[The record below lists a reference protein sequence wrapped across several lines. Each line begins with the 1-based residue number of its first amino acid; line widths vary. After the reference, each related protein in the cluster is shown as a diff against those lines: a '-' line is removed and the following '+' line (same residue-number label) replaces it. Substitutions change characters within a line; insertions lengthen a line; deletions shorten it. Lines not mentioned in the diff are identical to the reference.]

1 MAQIA
6 AGDRL
11 DGASP
16 SAVHGVPGTARY
28 QTAAG
33 PAADTVIVAR
43 DVTAGYENRRKKTRL
58 IALRDVS
65 LEIRRGEFLAIVG
78 PSGCG
83 KSTFI
88 NMVAGFLKPL
98 EGTIE
103 VEGKPVRGT
112 GADRAM
118 VFQDYALLPWRT
130 VERNVVFA
138 MENRRDKPNK
148 AEQADRVA
156 EALALV
162 GLTGFE
168 KHYPHELSGG
178 MRQRVGIARALVT
191 KPDILLMDEPFGA
204 VDAMTREAMQA
215 EFEKII
221 AQTKQTVVFITHSID
236 EAVMLGDRVA
246 VISNRP
252 GRIKEVVDIDL
263 PRPRLD
269 GSAKTDPHAAELRE
283 HIWSLLQAE
292 ALGAK
297 EAK

>member
-1 MAQIA
+1 MVQTA

-11 DGASP
+11 GAAP
-16 SAVHGVPGTARY
+16 SSGIQGGAG
-28 QTAAG
+28 G
-33 PAADTVIVAR
+33 PARTVPQSGSDTVIVAR

-88 NMVAGFLKPL
+88 NMIAGFLKPL

-103 VEGKPVRGT
+103 VNGQPVRGT

-130 VERNVVFA
+130 VERNVYFA
-138 MENRRDKPNK
+138 MENRRDKPAK
-148 AEQADRVA
+148 SEQAARVA

-168 KHYPHELSGG
+168 KSYPHELSGG

-221 AQTKQTVVFITHSID
+221 AQTRQTVVFITHSID

-252 GRIKEVVDIDL
+252 GRIKEIVDVDL
-263 PRPRLD
+263 PRPRLTGD
-269 GSAKTDPHAAELRE
+269 AKSDPRFAELRE
-283 HIWSLLQAE
+283 HIWSLLQDE

>member
-1 MAQIA
+1 MAQMA
-6 AGDRL
+6 AGNRL
-11 DGASP
+11 DMAVPQGATGGTGAP
-16 SAVHGVPGTARY
+16 RAVPTAK
-28 QTAAG
+28 
-33 PAADTVIVAR
+33 ADTVIAAKN
-43 DVTAGYENRRKKTRL
+43 VTAGYENRRKKTRL
-58 IALRDVS
+58 IALRDIS
-65 LEIRRGEFLAIVG
+65 LEVRRGEFLAIVG

-83 KSTFI
+83 KSTFV

-98 EGTIE
+98 AGTIE

-130 VERNVVFA
+130 VEKNVIFA
-138 MENRRDKPNK
+138 MENRRDRPSKK
-148 AEQADRVA
+148 EQAERVA
-156 EALALV
+156 EALELV

-168 KHYPHELSGG
+168 KSYPHELSGG

-221 AQTKQTVVFITHSID
+221 AQSHQTVVFITHSID

-252 GRIKEVVDIDL
+252 GRIKEIVDIDL

-269 GSAKTDPHAAELRE
+269 GSAKTNPRSAELRE

-297 EAK
+297 EAKS